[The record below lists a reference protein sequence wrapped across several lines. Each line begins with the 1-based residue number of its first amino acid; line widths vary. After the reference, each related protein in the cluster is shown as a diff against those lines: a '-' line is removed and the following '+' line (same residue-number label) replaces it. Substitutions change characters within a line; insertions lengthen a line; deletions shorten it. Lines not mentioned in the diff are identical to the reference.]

1 MGLDM
6 YVREVDNWNKKT
18 LSNFVS
24 SIIESN
30 AYSVNGKNITF
41 NIDNHVKQYPTTS
54 IPYGMSDELC
64 YWRKHPDLHGWMKT
78 LFYEKGGSSNSDFNH
93 DVVFLFEEDIEKL
106 KEDIEKD
113 NLPSTS
119 GFFFGSSEGL
129 LKENDL
135 EKANTMLDALSKGS
149 LIYYISSW

>member
-1 MGLDM
+1 MSSKKIDVL
-6 YVREVDNWNKKT
+6 VRLFDT
-18 LSNFVS
+18 IVS
-24 SIIESN
+24 RSSDDPSKSYTARLISE
-30 AYSVNGKNITF
+30 GK
-41 NIDNHVKQYPTTS
+41 
-54 IPYGMSDELC
+54 
-64 YWRKHPDLHGWMKT
+64 
-78 LFYEKGGSSNSDFNH
+78 EKC
-93 DVVFLFEEDIEKL
+93 IEKL

-129 LKENDL
+129 LKKNDL